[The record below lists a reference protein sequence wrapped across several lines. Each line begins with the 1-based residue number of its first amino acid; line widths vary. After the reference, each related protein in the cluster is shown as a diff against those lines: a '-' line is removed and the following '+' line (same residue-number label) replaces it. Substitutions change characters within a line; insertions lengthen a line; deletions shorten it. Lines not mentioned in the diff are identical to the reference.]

1 MGFLLLLYRVIFSL
15 ESPLSMANSA
25 KSINE
30 SLKEYAR
37 GITGGLLFSLPML
50 YTMELWW
57 SGFLVSPLRLTI
69 YLFVGLLLLLAYN
82 HYVGLRR
89 EHTLVEG
96 ISESV
101 EELGLGLLLTAFV
114 LWLTGRIAP
123 GMSFNEVSGKIIVE
137 AVTVAIG
144 ISVGKAQLGSG
155 GDESENEEDKARKK
169 NNHLGREINIAIC
182 GAVLIA
188 ANVAPTEE
196 VVVIALEIENFKLFI
211 MTLVSMFLGGGV
223 LYYINFRG
231 TKKRIKKPT
240 SKYEAIAGTFIMYTI
255 ALVSSAFMLWF
266 FGRFDGLSLRGI
278 IAESVVLGFPA
289 TLGASAGRLLI
300 QA

>member
-1 MGFLLLLYRVIFSL
+1 M
-15 ESPLSMANSA
+15 ENSA

-57 SGFLVSPLRLTI
+57 SGFLASPFRLTV
-69 YLFVGLLLLLAYN
+69 YLFVGFLLLLAYN
-82 HYVGLRR
+82 HYVGLRKQ
-89 EHTLVEG
+89 HTLLEG
-96 ISESV
+96 VSESV

-114 LWLTGRIAP
+114 LWLTDRIAP
-123 GMSFNEVSGKIIVE
+123 GMSLSEVSGKIIVE

-144 ISVGKAQLGSG
+144 ISVGKAQLGSNG
-155 GDESENEEDKARKK
+155 GKEEEDNAEKK
-169 NNHLGREINIAIC
+169 KTHFGREINIAMC

-196 VVVIALEIENFKLFI
+196 IVVIALETENFKLFI
-211 MTLVSMFLGGGV
+211 MALVSMLLGGGV

-231 TKKRIKKPT
+231 TKQRIKKPT
-240 SKYEAIAGTFIMYTI
+240 SKYEALAGTFIMYAI

-266 FGRFDGLSLRGI
+266 FGRFDGISLRGI